1 MKVVIANDP
10 QYGPII
16 RSILERV
23 QGNST
28 VLDTIGVALF
38 VLATDDDE
46 PIGVMHAYQ
55 ISDIRT
61 YVNAVLLPEAN
72 KDPERN
78 ATLELVF
85 QYLFNSFPD
94 MQKLEV
100 TIPVSDKKKTRMFSK
115 LGFNREG
122 VSKKSIRVDGEL
134 VDQTFMGRLR

>member
-1 MKVVIANDP
+1 MKVVIAND
-10 QYGPII
+10 QKYGPII

-38 VLATDDDE
+38 VIATDEDE
-46 PIGVMHAYQ
+46 PVGVMHAYQ
-55 ISDIRT
+55 ISDVRT

-78 ATLELVF
+78 ATLETVF
-85 QYLFNSFPD
+85 QYLFENFPD
-94 MQKLEV
+94 MNKLET
-100 TIPVSDKKKTRMFSK
+100 TIPVADKKKTRLFSK

>member
-1 MKVVIANDP
+1 M
-10 QYGPII
+10 
-16 RSILERV
+16 
-23 QGNST
+23 
-28 VLDTIGVALF
+28 
-38 VLATDDDE
+38 LATDDDE